1 MNLNRGILRV
11 HAEPALGL
19 LLVGA
24 TFLIAGCGGGSI
36 ASPAPTPTP
45 APTATPPSPSGVVVS
60 CTPAAVLSNG
70 TSQCA
75 ALVAPAGASQNVT
88 WTTGQGTITA
98 TGLYTAP
105 NSAIIA
111 TIIATSVVNPAISGS
126 TAILVTVPASSPPAP
141 TSVTVTCPT
150 PMNSGGMEQCGATV
164 LPSGASPNVTWSV
177 SLGTIS
183 QSGVLTAPSVT
194 VNTNLIVTATAAN
207 TTTAGNFTV
216 VVDAPPPAPSVT
228 GVMVTCQTPISS
240 AATSQC
246 AATVSPSTVAQT
258 VTWSD
263 SAGTIS
269 GTGLFTAPTVTT
281 TTNVT
286 VTATSTADTTKS
298 GTFIVVV
305 NAPAP
310 PTVTGVTV
318 MCAPTVNGNSTD
330 QCVASVSPST
340 VAQTVT
346 WSATGGVSISSNGS
360 FLAPVVTTN
369 TNITVTAT
377 STVDTTKAGTFTVT
391 ILAQP
396 STAPMPQLVGKGLG
410 VFLNVVGTDPIV
422 GFTTNDLTQTHILD
436 TAQATTTIYP
446 GRLED
451 LQDGVALTAIIDPQA
466 AAKTQ
471 LLLNGQLV
479 ATEIGDTP
487 EVIAGSNVAWIFG
500 GVFVSNNPSTPLP
513 SPSGDF
519 VGLAASGND
528 IAWGVENVPTCAV
541 YLNSVLVSN
550 KTGCPDNL
558 KVTVANGIVYVGWSD
573 GEGVFVAQSKDSG
586 MTWTLD
592 SPFSGGEGVF
602 GADYAVR
609 SDGSLIVAWTQY
621 LTGESGS
628 SVWESDAGGL
638 PVRLSPPVMTG
649 FSGAGN
655 PAVAPDGSVAWLDDV
670 HGTVSGHF
678 DVFLNGV
685 DLSNLDEA
693 IDEGPALRLLP
704 DGTRVVAWDDET
716 NVWIEKIPK

>member
-1 MNLNRGILRV
+1 
-11 HAEPALGL
+11 
-19 LLVGA
+19 
-24 TFLIAGCGGGSI
+24 
-36 ASPAPTPTP
+36 
-45 APTATPPSPSGVVVS
+45 
-60 CTPAAVLSNG
+60 
-70 TSQCA
+70 
-75 ALVAPAGASQNVT
+75 
-88 WTTGQGTITA
+88 
-98 TGLYTAP
+98 
-105 NSAIIA
+105 
-111 TIIATSVVNPAISGS
+111 
-126 TAILVTVPASSPPAP
+126 
-141 TSVTVTCPT
+141 
-150 PMNSGGMEQCGATV
+150 
-164 LPSGASPNVTWSV
+164 
-177 SLGTIS
+177 
-183 QSGVLTAPSVT
+183 
-194 VNTNLIVTATAAN
+194 
-207 TTTAGNFTV
+207 
-216 VVDAPPPAPSVT
+216 
-228 GVMVTCQTPISS
+228 
-240 AATSQC
+240 
-246 AATVSPSTVAQT
+246 

-269 GTGLFTAPTVTT
+269 GTGLLTAPTVTT

-298 GTFIVVV
+298 GSFTVVV
-305 NAPAP
+305 NASTT
-310 PTVTGVTV
+310 PT
-318 MCAPTVNGNSTD
+318 P
-330 QCVASVSPST
+330 
-340 VAQTVT
+340 
-346 WSATGGVSISSNGS
+346 
-360 FLAPVVTTN
+360 
-369 TNITVTAT
+369 
-377 STVDTTKAGTFTVT
+377 
-391 ILAQP
+391 
-396 STAPMPQLVGKGLG
+396 PMPQLVGKGMG

-422 GFTTNDLTQTHILD
+422 GFTASDGAHILD

-451 LQDGVALTAIIDPQA
+451 LQDGVALTAIIDPHA
-466 AAKTQ
+466 VAKTQ

-479 ATEIGDTP
+479 ATETGDTP

-500 GVFVSNNPSTPLP
+500 GVFVSNNPSTPLS

-528 IAWGVENVPTCAV
+528 IAWVVENATCDV
-541 YLNSVLVSN
+541 YLNSVLVAN
-550 KTGCPDNL
+550 DTTGCADNL
-558 KVTVANGIVYVGWSD
+558 KVTIANGIVYVGWSD
-573 GEGVFVAQSKDSG
+573 GSAVFVAQSKDAG
-586 MTWTLD
+586 ATWTID
-592 SPFSGGEGVF
+592 TVFSGGKGVF

>member
-1 MNLNRGILRV
+1 MNVHRGILRV
-11 HAEPALGL
+11 HPEPALV
-19 LLVGA
+19 LLVIGA
-24 TFLIAGCGGGSI
+24 TLLIAGCGGGSI

-70 TSQCA
+70 TSQCS

-111 TIIATSVVNPAISGS
+111 TIIATSVANPAISVS
-126 TAILVTVPASSPPAP
+126 TTIVVTVPASSPPAP

-177 SLGTIS
+177 SLGTIT

-194 VNTNLIVTATAAN
+194 VNTKLIVTATAAN

-216 VVDAPPPAPSVT
+216 VVDAPT
-228 GVMVTCQTPISS
+228 
-240 AATSQC
+240 
-246 AATVSPSTVAQT
+246 
-258 VTWSD
+258 
-263 SAGTIS
+263 
-269 GTGLFTAPTVTT
+269 
-281 TTNVT
+281 
-286 VTATSTADTTKS
+286 
-298 GTFIVVV
+298 
-305 NAPAP
+305 P

-340 VAQTVT
+340 VGQTVT
-346 WSATGGVSISSNGS
+346 WTATGGVSISSNGS

-391 ILAQP
+391 ILAQL

-466 AAKTQ
+466 VAKTQ

-528 IAWGVENVPTCAV
+528 IAWVVENATCDV
-541 YLNSVLVSN
+541 YLNSVLVA
-550 KTGCPDNL
+550 KDTTGCADNL
-558 KVTVANGIVYVGWSD
+558 KVTIANGIVYVGWSD
-573 GEGVFVAQSKDSG
+573 GSAVFVAQSKDAG
-586 MTWTLD
+586 ATWTID
-592 SPFSGGEGVF
+592 TVFSGGKGVF

-716 NVWIEKIPK
+716 NVWIDKIPK